1 MKISLGSENEFRNI
15 VNSLVIESNNT
26 KYKII
31 ENENGLS
38 ISALKGILISQAS
51 YQNETIKLKI
61 INQNHYKENCNYLL
75 IFYLLNKIQLQHHI
89 QSKRNAWF

>member
-61 INQNHYKENCNYLL
+61 INTK
-75 IFYLLNKIQLQHHI
+75 
-89 QSKRNAWF
+89 